1 MPLGQE
7 SPWRGM
13 GVWSKAEFVEWN
25 EMAKGVRR
33 TLFTIDYKSI
43 EISALEL
50 YALTIIYQ

>member
-1 MPLGQE
+1 MGQE

-25 EMAKGVRR
+25 EMAIGVRR